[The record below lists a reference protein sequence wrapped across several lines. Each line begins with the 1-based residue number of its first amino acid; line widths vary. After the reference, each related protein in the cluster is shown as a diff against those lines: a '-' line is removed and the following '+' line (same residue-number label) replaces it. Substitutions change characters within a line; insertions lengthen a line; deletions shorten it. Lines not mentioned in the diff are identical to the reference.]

1 MIRESGRILYFI
13 ERQVYLK
20 VIHMIVIEIPTCG
33 SRDILVFILV
43 FIVSALSWLACKA
56 VVVKYVSTMVL

>member
-1 MIRESGRILYFI
+1 MI

-43 FIVSALSWLACKA
+43 FIVSALSWLACEA
-56 VVVKYVSTMVL
+56 VVVESVSTMIL

>member
-1 MIRESGRILYFI
+1 MI